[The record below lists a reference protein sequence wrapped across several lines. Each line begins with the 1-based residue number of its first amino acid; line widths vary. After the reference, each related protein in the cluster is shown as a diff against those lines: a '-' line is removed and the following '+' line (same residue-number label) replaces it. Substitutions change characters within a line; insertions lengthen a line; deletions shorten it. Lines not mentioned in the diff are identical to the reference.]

1 MFNIWLV
8 IRVNSYDEWTILR
21 MQLKGGTLDFGILLP
36 RGKYAKTIC
45 FYFILEIF
53 HRIFKNRM
61 NSFSLLYYIFYI
73 HMNSFSYM
81 IDNLATNYKVYDLYH
96 SVMATRF
103 FKAYRPTRA
112 KKHPIFLCQ
121 DDVVY
126 KFIKRILDINI
137 II

>member
-1 MFNIWLV
+1 
-8 IRVNSYDEWTILR
+8 
-21 MQLKGGTLDFGILLP
+21 
-36 RGKYAKTIC
+36 
-45 FYFILEIF
+45 
-53 HRIFKNRM
+53 
-61 NSFSLLYYIFYI
+61 
-73 HMNSFSYM
+73 MNSFSYM

-126 KFIKRILDINI
+126 KFIKRIDYGFTPGFYFSLNFFFIAETTKPAVFFDGLNGISSELTITIPFPFFVNTTLLKKEKNTSS
-137 II
+137 